1 MSTRV
6 YVGKLPPDVRR
17 GDIEDLFRD
26 YGVSLSTCQTSTLTV
41 SDDLCDSHSD
51 TLSCRNL

>member
-6 YVGKLPPDVRR
+6 YIGKLPTDVRR

-26 YGVSLSTCQTSTLTV
+26 YGVSLVPSPVDPKFLPLLLTC
-41 SDDLCDSHSD
+41 
-51 TLSCRNL
+51 

>member
-6 YVGKLPPDVRR
+6 YVGKLPADVRR

-26 YGVSLSTCQTSTLTV
+26 YGVSLTLAATN
-41 SDDLCDSHSD
+41 
-51 TLSCRNL
+51 SCRTFTDSPVLLL